1 MDKEPV
7 FGQNRRDAP
16 VSVQK
21 RYQKEQIIVLL
32 GRDDTQLFQN
42 QSKPCLPCLMGIKRS
57 KQDDAAREENSNS

>member
-7 FGQNRRDAP
+7 FGQNGKALP

-21 RYQKEQIIVLL
+21 RYQKEQIIVFL

-42 QSKPCLPCLMGIKRS
+42 QSKPCFPCLMGIKRS